1 MVNQFNER
9 EMLDL
14 IYRACLVAV
23 GAGFPHLPLSA
34 IIDPPHPWFDAAF
47 ARQIVLHLMIARFDI
62 PKRRVDVDLRRS
74 REAIHRAMRVVD
86 ERLDSPEFE
95 AHYRKMAAHAEE
107 LLAHPERLEE
117 AA

>member
-1 MVNQFNER
+1 MVNRFNDD
-9 EMLDL
+9 EMFDL
-14 IYRACLVAV
+14 TYRACVAAV
-23 GAGFPHLPLSA
+23 GAGFPHLPLFA

-47 ARQIVLHLMIARFDI
+47 ARQIVLHLMIARFEI
-62 PKRRVDVDLRRS
+62 PKRRLCHEHGRS
-74 REAIHRAMRVVD
+74 RESVRRAMAVVD

-95 AHYRKMAAHAEE
+95 EHYRKIAAHAGE